1 MNPYKELRQL
11 AGYTQKKFCD
21 EFGFSKQTLISIEA
35 GVYADLSDRMLAAI
49 YTAAENKGV
58 VSDLVGN
65 LDAAY
70 EMWRLAERQNVIP
83 AVKKYLPV
91 VWDEKMSPMGFFIAQ
106 TTGSVQGFAKR
117 LKVQTSTL
125 LRYVSGEQ
133 PDMPMPLRVALV
145 DCGYEH
151 LGQLEKAQMDWVRD
165 YVK

>member
-11 AGYTQKKFCD
+11 AGYTQKRFCD

-35 GVYADLSDRMLAAI
+35 GVYADLSERMVLAIETACANRGISVDGLCGDYNIWRIEQRRGVPDAI
-49 YTAAENKGV
+49 KNYAP
-58 VSDLVGN
+58 
-65 LDAAY
+65 
-70 EMWRLAERQNVIP
+70 VI
-83 AVKKYLPV
+83 
-91 VWDEKMSPMGFFIAQ
+91 WDDKVSPMGFFIAQ

-145 DCGYEH
+145 DCGYKN

>member
-1 MNPYKELRQL
+1 MNPFKKLRQE

-35 GVYADLSDRMLAAI
+35 GVYADLSDRMLASIA
-49 YTAAENKGV
+49 TACDNKGV
-58 VSDLVGN
+58 RYGDIAK
-65 LDAAY
+65 DY
-70 EMWRLAERQNVIP
+70 ELWRLSERQNVAP
-83 AVKKYLPV
+83 AIQNYAPV
-91 VWDEKMSPMGFFIAQ
+91 VWDDKQSPMGFFIAQ
-106 TTGSVQGFAKR
+106 TTGSVQGFAKK

-145 DCGYEH
+145 DAGYKH
-151 LGQLEKAQMDWVRD
+151 LGQLEKAQQDWVRD

>member
-1 MNPYKELRQL
+1 MTNPYKELRIA

-49 YTAAENKGV
+49 VTACDNKGIA
-58 VSDLVGN
+58 SDN
-65 LDAAY
+65 LAANY
-70 EMWRLAERQNVIP
+70 ELWRLSERQNVPDAI
-83 AVKKYLPV
+83 KNYMPV
-91 VWDEKMSPMGFFIAQ
+91 VWDDKQSPMGFFIAQ

-133 PDMPMPLRVALV
+133 PDMPMPLREALV
-145 DCGYEH
+145 DCGYQN
-151 LGQLEKAQMDWVRD
+151 LGLLEKAQQEWVRD
-165 YVK
+165 YR

>member
-11 AGYTQKKFCD
+11 AGYTQKRFCD

-49 YTAAENKGV
+49 ATACDNKSVKYG
-58 VSDLVGN
+58 DI
-65 LDAAY
+65 AKEY
-70 EMWRLAERQNVIP
+70 ELWRLSERQNVIP
-83 AVKKYLPV
+83 AIKNYNPT
-91 VWDEKMSPMGFFIAQ
+91 VWDEKVSPMGFFIAQ
-106 TTGSVQGFAKR
+106 TTGSVQGFAKK

-125 LRYVSGEQ
+125 LRYTSGEQ

-145 DCGYEH
+145 DCGYRN
-151 LGQLEKAQMDWVRD
+151 LGQLEKAQLDWVRD